1 MAGPCPVK
9 LVISDTHELIKAAVA
24 KDIVASLIY
33 VQGGIR

>member
-9 LVISDTHELIKAAVA
+9 LVIPDTHELIEAAVA
-24 KDIVASLIY
+24 KDMAASLIY